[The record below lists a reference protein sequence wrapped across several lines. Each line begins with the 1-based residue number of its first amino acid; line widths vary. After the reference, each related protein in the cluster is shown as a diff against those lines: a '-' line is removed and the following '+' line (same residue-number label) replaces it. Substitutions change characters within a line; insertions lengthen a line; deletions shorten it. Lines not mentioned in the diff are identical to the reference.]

1 MRIVHFGHSCVLVDT
16 GTARLLFDPG
26 AWSTG
31 FEEVTGLDAVLVTH
45 RHPDHL
51 DPARLPD
58 LLAANPDAVF
68 YAADELDGATPAR
81 PGDVLDIAGASV
93 HVVEAPHEQI
103 HPSVEV
109 PANVGYLVDHGA
121 FYHPGDSLTVPDQKI
136 DVLAV
141 PTAAPWMKVSDAADF
156 IAAVGPRIAVPIHEA
171 IVARTEIY
179 YRVLS
184 STAPEG
190 TEFMVLPRGE
200 SAEL

>member
-1 MRIVHFGHSCVLVDT
+1 M
-16 GTARLLFDPG
+16 
-26 AWSTG
+26 
-31 FEEVTGLDAVLVTH
+31 TH

-51 DPARLPD
+51 DPGRLGD
-58 LLAANPDAVF
+58 LLANNPNAAF
-68 YAADELDGATPAR
+68 YAADELDGAIAAR
-81 PGDVLDIAGASV
+81 PGEALDVENVSV
-93 HVVEAPHEQI
+93 RVVDAPHEQI

-109 PANVGYLVDHGA
+109 PANVGYLVEHGA
-121 FYHPGDSLTVPDQKI
+121 FYHPGDSLTVPDMEVDI
-136 DVLAV
+136 LAV

-156 IAAVGPRIAVPIHEA
+156 IAKVRPRIAIPIHEA

-184 STAPEG
+184 STAPDG

>member
-16 GTARLLFDPG
+16 GAARLLFDPG

-31 FEEVTGLDAVLVTH
+31 FEEVRDLDAVLVTH

-51 DPARLPD
+51 DRDRLGD
-58 LLAANPDAVF
+58 LLANNPNAAF
-68 YAADELDGATPAR
+68 YAADELDGALAAR
-81 PGDVLDIAGASV
+81 PGEALDVENVSV
-93 HVVEAPHEQI
+93 RVVDAPHEQI

-109 PANVGYLVDHGA
+109 PANVGYLVEHGA
-121 FYHPGDSLTVPDQKI
+121 FYHPGDSLTVPDVRV

-141 PTAAPWMKVSDAADF
+141 PTAAPWMKLSDAADF
-156 IAAVGPRIAVPIHEA
+156 IGRVRPRIAVPIHEA

-184 STAPEG
+184 STAPDG